1 LFFFVNQ
8 RYFKHFV
15 DHTNEIILLADSDL
29 YAVISYLRNKR
40 SILLPLNK
48 IWVQE
53 PIKEKFLWLL
63 KEYLGISVL
72 EHLIDNRVRIFRTKN
87 ELFTANTPDKMNI
100 VSIWTEDIVF
110 AKKLAM
116 ILNV

>member
-1 LFFFVNQ
+1 
-8 RYFKHFV
+8 
-15 DHTNEIILLADSDL
+15 L

-40 SILLPLNK
+40 SILLSLNK

-53 PIKEKFLWLL
+53 PIKEKFLWLV

-72 EHLIDNRVRIFRTKN
+72 EHLIDNCICIFRTKK
-87 ELFTANTPDKMNI
+87 ELFTTNTPDKMNI

-116 ILNV
+116 ILNVQYFDNNTIAWTIVLTIYIH